1 MKRREL
7 AMMSIGALRRKQRSL
22 KIVLGILVGLLLIM
36 MVADILVV
44 IQNGF
49 SLLTLTP
56 LVFFVVVLN
65 AKKNL
70 DTVRM
75 ELLGRDDLLSPYTNQ
90 PRSWNNQDKRNLN
103 FYHFSPGISSCRF
116 NALTK
121 MWSAC
126 LKWWLFGMIRSALCL
141 RGLIRDS

>member
-1 MKRREL
+1 
-7 AMMSIGALRRKQRSL
+7 MMSIGALRRKQRSL

-90 PRSWNNQDKRNLN
+90 PRS
-103 FYHFSPGISSCRF
+103 
-116 NALTK
+116 
-121 MWSAC
+121 
-126 LKWWLFGMIRSALCL
+126 
-141 RGLIRDS
+141 